1 MHIMCAAAAQFSCNQ
16 RASIKLQ
23 KAVNFKREH
32 MARTS
37 SSELQIGCTRH
48 AAAYCAI
55 YCSLKIAECVR
66 RIFRAYLSAPRRPER
81 VRERDANESLK

>member
-1 MHIMCAAAAQFSCNQ
+1 
-16 RASIKLQ
+16 
-23 KAVNFKREH
+23 

-55 YCSLKIAECVR
+55 YCLLKIAEGVR

-81 VRERDANESLK
+81 ERDANESLK